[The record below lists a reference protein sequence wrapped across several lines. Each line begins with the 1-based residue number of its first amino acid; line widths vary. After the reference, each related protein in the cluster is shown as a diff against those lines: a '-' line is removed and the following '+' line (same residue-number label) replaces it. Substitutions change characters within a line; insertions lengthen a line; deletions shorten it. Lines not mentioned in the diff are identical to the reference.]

1 MRITTPDNKIL
12 IPMDEKDILR
22 EDLEQLLSAVIDDKL
37 REYEISSIEVMVE
50 QHDYLQERFRKEVV
64 SAFLERV
71 EKSEIDV
78 YPTFAWAW

>member
-37 REYEISSIEVMVE
+37 REYEISSMEVMVE
-50 QHDYLQERFRKEVV
+50 QHNYLQERF
-64 SAFLERV
+64 
-71 EKSEIDV
+71 
-78 YPTFAWAW
+78 